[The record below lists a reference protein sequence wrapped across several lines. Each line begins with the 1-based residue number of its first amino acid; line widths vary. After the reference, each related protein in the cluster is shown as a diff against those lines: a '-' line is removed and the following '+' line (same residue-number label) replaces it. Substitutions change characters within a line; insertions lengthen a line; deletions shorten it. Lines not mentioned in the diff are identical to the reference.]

1 MIFNKIK
8 EFINNLFSSKKTNAS
23 GKLTTTT
30 CPKKEPKESELPTP
44 TRTPIST
51 SIDKIETKNKPTSI
65 IDKMPSP
72 TPILNKNNKDSTPI
86 RPTKKKSVKKKS
98 AKKRRK
104 K

>member
-8 EFINNLFSSKKTNAS
+8 EFINNLFSSKKT
-23 GKLTTTT
+23 TTTT
-30 CPKKEPKESELPTP
+30 CPKREPKESGLPTP
-44 TRTPIST
+44 TKTPIST
-51 SIDKIETKNKPTSI
+51 SNVSKIETENKPTSI

-72 TPILNKNNKDSTPI
+72 TPTLNKNNKDSTPI
-86 RPTKKKSVKKKS
+86 KPAKKKSAKKKS